1 MKLCVK
7 VNLMVNTNQLP
18 GEEAQTK
25 QTNQT
30 NKQKNPPPKVQE

>member
-7 VNLMVNTNQLP
+7 VDLMVNTNQLP
-18 GEEAQTK
+18 GEEVQTK

-30 NKQKNPPPKVQE
+30 NKKNPPPKVQE